1 MSSKSDEDW
10 SIISSSSDIDDERST
25 TSSVTASN
33 GDHSQAETSDHGNH
47 VNQDSSIGTLR
58 LPNINSTGK
67 SPQGEDV
74 KGINGVEFGSESEDN
89 TTDSSVVKL
98 ESNNKYGSND
108 NERPIDNIINF
119 YESLSSNTVRL
130 HKSIKQKSDDI
141 YKHLAKQRL
150 IDLNNFIEGQQDH
163 DPSHVSIDGGIKC
176 RRMVADLAHNC
187 NNWLEGHSEYLI
199 YFMVLSVS
207 IGYSLNKLYSYY
219 TYQEPESM
227 YDTFLIKSQD
237 IFDSLFYEQKVKKT
251 FLFTTKDKQLRFS
264 NNFYDLNNYFHSFR
278 FNDWLFLAKN
288 SVMQNYHRLLTNGDK
303 FLING
308 RQFLN
313 HSQRLSSDLWSKVS
327 FDNYKLSP
335 KDLVVKY
342 QYHSGLVLSHVNNVS
357 SVILNNTIDLFNN
370 SVKAVDD
377 LGIINKLGT
386 IKSLGVQ
393 IMQSAQ
399 NYNYNYDQHL
409 MSIKQTVIQSFLWLD
424 TQLNNL
430 VQ

>member
-25 TSSVTASN
+25 TSSLTTGN
-33 GDHSQAETSDHGNH
+33 GDGSQVEASDHVNQ

-58 LPNINSTGK
+58 LPNINSTGE
-67 SPQGEDV
+67 STEGDDV
-74 KGINGVEFGSESEDN
+74 KEIKESESESEDN
-89 TTDSSVVKL
+89 TTDSSVDKL
-98 ESNNKYGSND
+98 ESDSCGYGD

-150 IDLNNFIEGQQDH
+150 IDLNNFIDGQQDH
-163 DPSHVSIDGGIKC
+163 NPAHLSIDGGKKC

-237 IFDSLFYEQKVKKT
+237 IFDSLFYEQKTKKT

-264 NNFYDLNNYFHSFR
+264 NNLNDLNNYFHSIR

-288 SVMQNYHRLLTNGDK
+288 SVMQNYRRLLTNGDK
-303 FLING
+303 LLING
-308 RQFLN
+308 RHILN
-313 HSQRLSSDLWSKVS
+313 HSQKLSSDLWSKVS
-327 FDNYKLSP
+327 FDNYKFSP
-335 KDLVVKY
+335 KDLVVNY
-342 QYHSGLVLSHVNNVS
+342 QYHSGLVLSHVNRFS
-357 SVILNNTIDLFNN
+357 GVILNNTSDLFNN
-370 SVKAVDD
+370 SVKVVDD
-377 LGIINKLGT
+377 LGIVDKLGT

-399 NYNYNYDQHL
+399 NYNYNYDERL
-409 MSIKQTVIQSFLWLD
+409 MSIRQTVFQPFLWLD